1 MEDLHRALLGLFID
15 LVSTSSTL
23 SLLPTQKKK
32 KKRFRFT
39 TILITNFDPRTETA
53 HKKAGCSKEE

>member
-23 SLLPTQKKK
+23 SLLPTQK

>member
-32 KKRFRFT
+32 KK
-39 TILITNFDPRTETA
+39 TIQIHDYFDNEL
-53 HKKAGCSKEE
+53 